1 MPRNPHKRRCSYPGC
16 RAWAMRGGDRCWSHR
31 NRPTPDAPAEKTREP
46 VPPQPPGFYAGAFEP
61 EELARLAPLL
71 DHLSLDD
78 EIWMVRMIN
87 DRLLRR
93 LAEGQVDDDLLVH
106 LARLLYQGAGR
117 VAGLLRDRRAI
128 SGDAEEGF
136 AQAMGRILDEL
147 NTLTDW
153 DVRL

>member
-1 MPRNPHKRRCSYPGC
+1 MPRNPHKRRCTFPGC
-16 RAWAMRGGDRCWSHR
+16 RAWAVRGGERCSAHR
-31 NRPTPDAPAEKTREP
+31 QDPTPPPTPGPPAERP
-46 VPPQPPGFYAGAFEP
+46 GLLPPGFYAEAFRP

-93 LAEGQVDDDLLVH
+93 LAEGPVDDTLL
-106 LARLLYQGAGR
+106 LGLTRLLYEGSGR
-117 VAGLLRDRRAI
+117 VARLLRDRRAI

-136 AQAMGRILDEL
+136 AQAMGRVLDEL

-153 DVRL
+153 DIQV

>member
-16 RAWAMRGGDRCWSHR
+16 RAWAMRGGDRCWAHR
-31 NRPTPDAPAEKTREP
+31 DRPSAGPEDKPAPP
-46 VPPQPPGFYAGAFEP
+46 LPPGFYAGAFAP

-93 LAEGQVDDDLLVH
+93 LAEGPVDDDLLVR

-117 VAGLLRDRRAI
+117 VARLLRDRRAI